1 MITAAMAH
9 LNLVMI
15 HPFSDGNGRMG
26 RCLQTL
32 VIARTGMVAP
42 PFASIEEYLG
52 RNTRAYY
59 DVLAEVGQG
68 AWHPERDARPWI
80 RFCLTAHF
88 RQAKTLHRRTRQ
100 IERIYDEL
108 EAIVVRKYGLPE
120 RAVPSVAD
128 AAVGFKIRNPSYR
141 KAADVSDTVASR
153 DLKALTECGLLV
165 AKGEKRGRYYEASP
179 SVVEIRERVA
189 EPKAVADPFIDPS
202 VLQPH

>member
-1 MITAAMAH
+1 
-9 LNLVMI
+9 
-15 HPFSDGNGRMG
+15 
-26 RCLQTL
+26 
-32 VIARTGMVAP
+32 MVAP

-59 DVLAEVGQG
+59 DVLADVGQG
-68 AWHPERDARPWI
+68 AWNPERDARPWI

-108 EAIVVRKYGLPE
+108 EAVVVRKYGLPE
-120 RAVPSVAD
+120 RAISSLAD
-128 AAVGFKIRNPSYR
+128 AALGLRIRNPSYR

-153 DLKALTECGLLV
+153 DLKALTESGLLI

-179 SVVEIRERVA
+179 TVVEIRERVA
-189 EPKAVADPFIDPS
+189 EPKAIADPFIDPS